1 MWPWEHLA
9 VGYLGYSVTVRLTTG
24 RPPRDPVAVVV
35 LAFATQLPN
44 LVDKPLAWSLGVLP
58 TGTSLAHSV
67 FVAVPLCVV
76 VGVLAWRGGRPAIG
90 AAFAIGY
97 LLHLPSDALYA
108 AVILGS
114 ELSVEGFA
122 WPLVPATPIERA
134 GFGAN
139 LSHYFGRYVA
149 ALTSPDGI
157 RYLAVEL
164 LLVGG
169 AFGLWLYDGAPG
181 LALFSGNRPSNPDP
195 HS

>member
-9 VGYLGYSVTVRLTTG
+9 VGYLAYSIAVRSVTG

-35 LAFATQLPN
+35 LAFATQFPDLI
-44 LVDKPLAWSLGVLP
+44 DKPLAWSLGMLP

-67 FVAVPLCVV
+67 FVAVPLSVLV
-76 VGVLAWRGGRPAIG
+76 AVLAWRWGRPAIG

-97 LLHLPSDALYA
+97 LLHLPSDAIYA

-114 ELSVEGFA
+114 PLTGEGFA
-122 WPLVPATPIERA
+122 WPLVPATPIERT

-139 LSHYFGRYVA
+139 VSHYFERYVA
-149 ALTSPDGI
+149 ALTSREGI
-157 RYLAVEL
+157 RYLAAEL

-169 AFGLWLYDGAPG
+169 AFALWLRDGVPG
-181 LALFSGNRPSNPDP
+181 MALLHGKRRREPDP